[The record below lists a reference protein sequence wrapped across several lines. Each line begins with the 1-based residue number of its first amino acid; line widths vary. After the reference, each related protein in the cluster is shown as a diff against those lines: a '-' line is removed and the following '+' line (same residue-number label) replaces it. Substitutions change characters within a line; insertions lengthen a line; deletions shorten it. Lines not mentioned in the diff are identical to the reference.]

1 MSFATLALILLE
13 VKGNK
18 EIQRKILR
26 EHSNPLDAPGESHV
40 KFGLHL
46 LVCLYTCLL
55 YRFISHYRLNKDA
68 FGC

>member
-1 MSFATLALILLE
+1 MSSAILAFIILE
-13 VKGNK
+13 
-18 EIQRKILR
+18 EIIKRKILKDQ
-26 EHSNPLDAPGESHV
+26 SNPLDALGESHV